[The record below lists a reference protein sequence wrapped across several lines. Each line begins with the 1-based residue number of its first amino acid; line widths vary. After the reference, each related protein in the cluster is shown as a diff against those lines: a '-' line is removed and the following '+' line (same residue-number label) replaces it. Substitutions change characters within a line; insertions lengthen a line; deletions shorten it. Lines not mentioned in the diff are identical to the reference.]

1 MMRWIRYAAMA
12 FAAIILIT
20 FAVRANLST
29 AALREN
35 PPLAARLNPENGFAQ
50 DRLVELEI
58 AAALEKQ
65 DAGALDQIEPQ
76 ARTALSHEPFALSS
90 LALLSMTSRA
100 AGEEGRADLL
110 LDHASSLSRR
120 DMLVQLQLIQRAAQ
134 REDLNAMIA
143 HVDAT
148 LRSRQSGYP
157 LIFPQLAQYLN
168 RPEMIGPLSRVAR
181 QDPAWYK
188 LFIGEALT
196 VPAALPAIRTLLMR
210 VPEGSA
216 ARDPQVRRNLISQ
229 LIATDRVP
237 AARSYFRSLHPQAG
251 EGLLFDP
258 DFTHPEYEA
267 PFGWSVSEDPD
278 LTADFVQG
286 EGLLAYAGSSREGIV
301 ARQLVSL
308 SPGRY
313 TVRLDGERADLGVTY
328 VEVDCRKGAELLGA
342 SPSPSGV
349 YNFTVPARCPF
360 QTIGIGI
367 RDDDDSAPAEAA
379 IRSIALVPGNS

>member
-1 MMRWIRYAAMA
+1 MMRWIRFAAIA

-20 FAVRANLST
+20 FAVRANLSN

-35 PPLAARLNPENGFAQ
+35 PPLAARLHPENGFAQ
-50 DRLVELEI
+50 DRLVELQI

-65 DAGALDQIEPQ
+65 DTAALERIEPQ
-76 ARTALSHEPFALSS
+76 ARAALRHEPFALSS
-90 LALLSMTSRA
+90 LALLSMTARV
-100 AGEEGRADLL
+100 AGENERADLL
-110 LDHASSLSRR
+110 LDHASGLSRR

-134 REDLNAMIA
+134 REDLEALIG

-148 LRSRQSGYP
+148 LRSRQSGYQ

-168 RPEMIGPLSRVAR
+168 RPEMVDPLTQVAR

-196 VPAALPAIRTLLMR
+196 VPAALPTIRTLMMR

-216 ARDPQVRRNLISQ
+216 AQDTQLRRNLISQ
-229 LIATDRVP
+229 LIASGRIS
-237 AARSYFRSLHPQAG
+237 AARSYFRSLHPQAQAG
-251 EGLLFDP
+251 PLVDP
-258 DFTHPEYEA
+258 EFTHPEYEA

-278 LTADFVQG
+278 LTADFVRG

-308 SPGRY
+308 APGRY
-313 TVRLDGERADLGVTY
+313 TAKLDGERADLSIIY
-328 VEVDCRKGAELLGA
+328 LEVDCPTGAELLAA
-342 SPSPSGV
+342 SPSPSGR
-349 YNFTVPARCPF
+349 YSFTVPARCPH
-360 QTIGIGI
+360 QTIGIGL
-367 RDDDDSAPAEAA
+367 RDNDDSAVAEAA
-379 IRSIALVPGNS
+379 IRSITLTSGNG